1 MKQYLFVLGRT
12 PKLASLELDGIAS
25 SITHLR
31 SDIILGYS
39 DLSPLSL
46 MQTVGGTLKVSE
58 VVYTGNLPTTVDID
72 AILSKEVRE
81 NKLVFGMSTYSET
94 EPISVQMLR
103 ELKERFVSRGIHT
116 RFIQSKHGTSLSS
129 VVITK
134 QKVIELVLVESNGVW
149 PASNASRSD
158 AGWYVAVT
166 RAVQDFEQ
174 WNERDFSRP
183 FSDPKN
189 GMLPPKVARMI
200 VNIAK
205 STLVKTMGKIELPI
219 LLDPFCGTGTILS
232 EALIMGW
239 RIIGADISEAAIQRT
254 RKNVAWAR
262 SRYALKDAEMTLYTH
277 DATHIS
283 ERIISP
289 LHAIV
294 TEPYMGNTNASSY
307 GKVIELKKAK
317 NIVKGLEKLYIGCL
331 REWYK
336 ILVKGGVVVIALPQ
350 YVIGKETV
358 FVKKVV
364 DRCESLGYTLVV
376 GPIEY
381 GRPDAVVRRE
391 FFVFK
396 KI

>member
-1 MKQYLFVLGRT
+1 MKHYLFVLGRT
-12 PKLASLELDGIAS
+12 PKLASLELDAVAS

-31 SDIILGYS
+31 SDIILGDS
-39 DLSPLSL
+39 QLSPLSL
-46 MQTVGGTLKVSE
+46 MQTLGGTLKVSE
-58 VVYTGNLPTTVDID
+58 VVYAGNLPTISDID
-72 AILSKEVRE
+72 EILSKEVRE

-103 ELKERFVSRGIHT
+103 ALKEGFVSRGIHT

-129 VVITK
+129 VVIAK
-134 QKVIELVLVESNGVW
+134 QKVTELVIIET
-149 PASNASRSD
+149 SD
-158 AGWYVAVT
+158 TWYVGVT
-166 RAVQDFEQ
+166 QAVQDFEQ

-205 STLVKTMGKIELPI
+205 STLVKSMGKIESPI

-239 RIIGADISEAAIQRT
+239 RVIGADISKAAIERT
-254 RKNVAWAR
+254 QKNVAWAR
-262 SRYALKDAEMTLYTH
+262 SRYALKDAQMTFYGH

-283 ERIISP
+283 ERITSP
-289 LHAIV
+289 VHAIV

-307 GKVIELKKAK
+307 GKVVELAKAK

-331 REWYK
+331 REWST
-336 ILVKGGVVVIALPQ
+336 ILIKGGVIVIALPQ

-358 FVKKVV
+358 FVKKVI
-364 DRCESLGYTLVV
+364 DRCENLGYTLLV

-391 FFVFK
+391 FYIFQK
-396 KI
+396 K

>member
-12 PKLASLELDGIAS
+12 PKLASLELDAIAS
-25 SITHLR
+25 SPTLLR
-31 SDIILGYS
+31 PDIILASS
-39 DLSPLSL
+39 DHKPLSL
-46 MQTVGGTLKVSE
+46 MQDLGGTIKISE
-58 VVYTGNLPTTVDID
+58 VVYTGNLPSVLDID
-72 AILSKEVRE
+72 AILSTEVRE
-81 NKLVFGMSTYSET
+81 NKLIFGMSTYSET
-94 EPISVQMLR
+94 QPISVQMLR
-103 ELKERFVSRGIHT
+103 VLKDGFVSRGIHT

-129 VVITK
+129 VVIAK
-134 QKVIELVLVESNGVW
+134 QKVTELVLIESND
-149 PASNASRSD
+149 S
-158 AGWYVAVT
+158 WYVAVT

-205 STLVKTMGKIELPI
+205 STLVKTMGKIESPI

-239 RIIGADISEAAIQRT
+239 RVIGADISEAAIERS
-254 RKNVAWAR
+254 RKNVVWAR
-262 SRYALKDAEMTLYTH
+262 SRYALKDAEMTFYDH

-283 ERIISP
+283 ERITSP
-289 LHAIV
+289 VHAIV

-307 GKVIELKKAK
+307 GKVIELAKAK

-331 REWYK
+331 REWST
-336 ILVKGGVVVIALPQ
+336 ILVKGGVIVIALPQ

-358 FVKKVV
+358 FVKKVI
-364 DRCESLGYTLVV
+364 DRCENLGYTLVV

-391 FFVFK
+391 FYIFQK
-396 KI
+396 K

>member
-1 MKQYLFVLGRT
+1 MKHYLFVLGRT
-12 PKLASLELDGIAS
+12 PKLATLELDGIVS
-25 SITHLR
+25 SITRLR
-31 SDIILGYS
+31 EDIILGES
-39 DLSPLSL
+39 DIPALSL
-46 MQTVGGTLKVSE
+46 MQIVGGTIKISE
-58 VVYTGNLPTTVDID
+58 VVYTGNLPSVLDID

-94 EPISVQMLR
+94 QPISVQMLR
-103 ELKERFVSRGIHT
+103 VLKVGFVARGIHT
-116 RFIQSKHGTSLSS
+116 RFIQSKHDTSLSS

-134 QKVIELVLVESNGVW
+134 QKVTELVLVESHD
-149 PASNASRSD
+149 S
-158 AGWYVAVT
+158 WYVAVT

-205 STLVKTMGKIELPI
+205 SALVKTMGRIESPI

-239 RIIGADISEAAIQRT
+239 RVIGADISAAAIERS

-262 SRYALKDAEMTLYTH
+262 SRYALKDAEMTFYDH

-283 ERIISP
+283 ERITSP
-289 LHAIV
+289 IHAIV
-294 TEPYMGNTNASSY
+294 TEPYMGDTNASSY

-331 REWYK
+331 REWIR
-336 ILVKGGVVVIALPQ
+336 ILIKGGVVVIALPQ

-358 FVKKVV
+358 FVKKVI
-364 DRCESLGYTLVV
+364 DRCENLGYTLLV

-391 FFVFK
+391 FYIFQK
-396 KI
+396 K